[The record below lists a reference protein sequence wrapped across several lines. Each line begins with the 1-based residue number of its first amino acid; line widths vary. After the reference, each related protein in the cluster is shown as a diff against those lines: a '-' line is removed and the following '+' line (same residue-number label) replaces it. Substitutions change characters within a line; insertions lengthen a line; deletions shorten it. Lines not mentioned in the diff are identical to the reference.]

1 MKKSAYFSDVLFSFL
16 LVALITLLL
25 FRHFSLS
32 LALSF
37 PLACVCGLLAA
48 CAIAALLKSKRK
60 NLDLKKSDESQK
72 RKLLLHLALLSPNAQ
87 TDFFSHVLTAKR
99 VSLLRLS
106 TNDTLYSLLFRF
118 APVSADEIAKLSRQK
133 TTKVKCVLC
142 DRIDDEAKKLCAVL
156 DIRVKT
162 GEEVYAL
169 VKEQELLP
177 KNYLGQESPPNKT
190 KRRLQTAFSKTNSRR
205 FFISGLLLLLTS
217 LFTPFRLYYLIFS
230 FILLFASLLIRIFG
244 YS

>member
-37 PLACVCGLLAA
+37 PLAFLCGLLAA
-48 CAIAALLKSKRK
+48 CAVSALLKSKRK

-72 RKLLLHLALLSPNAQ
+72 RKLLLHLALLSPQAQ
-87 TDFFSHVLTAKR
+87 TSFFSQVLTANR
-99 VSLLRLS
+99 VSCLRLS
-106 TNDTLYSLLFRF
+106 TDDTIYSLFFRF
-118 APVSADEIAKLSRQK
+118 SPVSADEIATLFRQK
-133 TTKVKCVLC
+133 TAKAKCVLC
-142 DRIDDEAKKLCAVL
+142 DRIEDEAKKLCAVL

-169 VKEQELLP
+169 VKERELLP
-177 KNYLGQESPPNKT
+177 QNYLGEETPPDKT

-205 FFISGLLLLLTS
+205 VFISGFLLLLTS
-217 LFTPFRLYYLIFS
+217 LFTPFRVYYLIFA
-230 FILLFASLLIRIFG
+230 FILFLASLLIRIFG